1 MPNLA
6 ATLRQEITRL
16 ARRESRSQ
24 MKGLRKASAQF
35 RRTIAQ
41 LKRDA
46 LELRSEVAR
55 LKRGVGTDAA
65 PQTSEPDSARLRF
78 RAKGVASQRRRL
90 GISAAAYG
98 KLIGVTGPTIYAWE
112 HGAARPRRA
121 QLVAL
126 ASIRRLGRRE
136 ALARL
141 EQTRK
146 KTPKKRT
153 SKR

>member
-46 LELRSEVAR
+46 LKLRSDVAR

-65 PQTSEPDSARLRF
+65 PQTSEPDLARLRF

-112 HGAARPRRA
+112 HGAVRPRRA
-121 QLVAL
+121 QLATL

-141 EQTRK
+141 EQMRK

-153 SKR
+153 PKR